1 MFGDLFH
8 RITSHFRKEQEI
20 QLDPQLANQILSNA
34 YEACEYEKNTIP
46 LEILTSYSNYRKER
60 FLFQKTILAF
70 CAVAFLLLPI
80 LFVAPKFSITQITGE
95 TPGKPAIEVRLQ
107 NLIPMDHINASMD
120 GVKMPVYEMA
130 DGTYQII
137 PDRNGEL
144 IVSVELWNQ
153 QQLNKSFSV
162 SGVDSEPP
170 VLLSSEQTEGNL
182 ILYFSD
188 NSGALDVENTYAST
202 MSGEI
207 FKPVFYDAETLSVG
221 FAYPAENINISV
233 SDQSG
238 NVLNIVV
245 TLK

>member
-20 QLDPQLANQILSNA
+20 HLDPQLASQILSNA

-60 FLFQKTILAF
+60 FLFQKTILVF
-70 CAVAFLLLPI
+70 CAAAFLLLPL
-80 LFVAPKFSITQITGE
+80 LFVAPKFSIAQTAGE
-95 TPGKPAIEVRLQ
+95 TPGKPLIEVRLQ
-107 NLIPMDHINASMD
+107 NLIPMDHIDASID
-120 GVKMPVYEMA
+120 GVKMPVYEMS
-130 DGTYQII
+130 DGTYQIV

-144 IVSVELWNQ
+144 IVSVELRNR
-153 QQLNKSFSV
+153 QQLRKSFSV

-170 VLLSSEQTEGNL
+170 VLLSSEQTGENL
-182 ILYFSD
+182 VLHFSD
-188 NSGALDVENTYAST
+188 NSGALDMENTYAST
-202 MSGEI
+202 AEGVI

-221 FAYPAENINISV
+221 FAYPEENINIFV

-238 NVLNIVV
+238 NVLSIVV